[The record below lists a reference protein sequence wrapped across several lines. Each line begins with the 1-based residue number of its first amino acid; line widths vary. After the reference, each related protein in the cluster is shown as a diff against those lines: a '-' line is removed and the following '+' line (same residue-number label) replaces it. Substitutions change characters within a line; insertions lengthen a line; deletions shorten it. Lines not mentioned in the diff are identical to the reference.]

1 MKVFSRL
8 NLTVKAA
15 VKDIPADLREV
26 INKHFRGGMKE
37 FTKDVYRTTNKD
49 LNDLEMSSDT
59 FTKTS
64 KIKEADIN
72 NITGARDKVLI
83 INVFDN
89 GKDMG
94 IFDICGSYPHWFL
107 DGRTPDVFE
116 LSKIEDPSKP
126 WKVTYKNVGIYGKP
140 RNIPVVL
147 NWPGITYKA
156 WIIDLSKAKDTKD
169 LKNERYQAQKGI
181 VERYKDA
188 WGVDKS
194 GYKVDRDK
202 YVKMLKELKRAGND
216 YMDKIAKVSADYFE
230 AVKEFQKKDPK
241 AYPFVITEA
250 AKAMQEAI
258 DAAVDQYGWT
268 DNKKVY
274 EKINNFQKKVDEIK
288 KRTASM

>member
-1 MKVFSRL
+1 M
-8 NLTVKAA
+8 
-15 VKDIPADLREV
+15 
-26 INKHFRGGMKE
+26 
-37 FTKDVYRTTNKD
+37 
-49 LNDLEMSSDT
+49 
-59 FTKTS
+59 
-64 KIKEADIN
+64 
-72 NITGARDKVLI
+72 
-83 INVFDN
+83 
-89 GKDMG
+89 
-94 IFDICGSYPHWFL
+94 
-107 DGRTPDVFE
+107 
-116 LSKIEDPSKP
+116 
-126 WKVTYKNVGIYGKP
+126 
-140 RNIPVVL
+140 
-147 NWPGITYKA
+147 
-156 WIIDLSKAKDTKD
+156 SKAKDTKD
-169 LKNERYQAQKGI
+169 LQNERYQAQKGI

-258 DAAVDQYGWT
+258 NAAVDQYGWT

-288 KRTASM
+288 KETASM

>member
-26 INKHFRGGMKE
+26 INKHYRGGMKE
-37 FTKDVYRTTNKD
+37 FLKDTYRGTNKD
-49 LNDLEMSSDT
+49 LNSLEMSPDT
-59 FTKTS
+59 FTKTTR
-64 KIKEADIN
+64 IKEADIN
-72 NITGARDKVLI
+72 NIVGSRDKILI
-83 INVFDN
+83 INVFEN
-89 GKDMG
+89 GNDRG
-94 IFDICGSYPHWFL
+94 IFDISGFPHWWEN
-107 DGRTPDVFE
+107 GKQPDVFE

-126 WKVTYKNVGIYGKP
+126 WRVTYKNVGIYGKP
-140 RNIPVVL
+140 RNVPIVL

-169 LKNERYQAQKGI
+169 IRNERYQAQKGI

-202 YVKMLKELKRAGND
+202 YVKMLKELKRAGNE
-216 YMDKIAKVSADYFE
+216 YMDKIAKISADYFE
-230 AVKEFQKKDPK
+230 AVKEFQKKNPK

-268 DNKKVY
+268 DNKKIY
-274 EKINNFQKKVDEIK
+274 DKIANFQNKVDKIRKE
-288 KRTASM
+288 TSSM